1 MKTALP
7 LILVVDDDEDDRLF
21 VQEAFEEDKSLCG
34 QVAFATDGLKA
45 LEWLT
50 AAPEL
55 PALVLLDMNMPR
67 LNGLELLKKLRESPR
82 WRSLPVVMFTT
93 SGEEVAIE
101 RAYELGANSYVTKP
115 DSYDDFGSLLKAV
128 CHYWLAVARVPSRVR
143 VRESV

>member
-1 MKTALP
+1 MSTALP

-21 VQEAFEEDKSLCG
+21 VQLAFDETEIPAG
-34 QVAFATDGLKA
+34 RVEFATDGLKA

-50 AAPEL
+50 AAPEP

-93 SGEEVAIE
+93 SGEERVVE

-115 DSYDDFGSLLKAV
+115 DSYEEFADLLKTI
-128 CHYWLAVARVPSRVR
+128 CHYWLTVARVPSRAP